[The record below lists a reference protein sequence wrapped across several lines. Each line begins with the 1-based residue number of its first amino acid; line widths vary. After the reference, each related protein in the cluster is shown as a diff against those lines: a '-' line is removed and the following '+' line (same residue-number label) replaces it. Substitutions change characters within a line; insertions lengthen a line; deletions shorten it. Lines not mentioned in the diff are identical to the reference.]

1 VHGIY
6 LAELTWAE
14 AERALVEFPVVLLP
28 LGART
33 KEHGLHLPLNNDWLI
48 AEYLAR
54 RVAEVCKI
62 VVLPTLQYGYY
73 PAFLEYP
80 GSISVRWEACR
91 DTVVDIVQSL
101 FAHGARRFYV
111 LNTGISTNKPLRA
124 AREVLAERGA
134 RLEFTDLSVAYEGLR
149 QQVETQP
156 AGSHA
161 DEIET
166 SMMLYLAP
174 DVVRMDRAEA
184 DIEPDRGPGGLTRD
198 PLRGS
203 GVYSRTG
210 AYGDP
215 TRASCAKGRVVVEG
229 LVQYLVDYLRAFAA
243 EPPPSSA

>member
-1 VHGIY
+1 
-6 LAELTWAE
+6 LRL
-14 AERALVEFPVVLLP
+14 
-28 LGART
+28 
-33 KEHGLHLPLNNDWLI
+33 
-48 AEYLAR
+48 
-54 RVAEVCKI
+54 
-62 VVLPTLQYGYY
+62 
-73 PAFLEYP
+73 
-80 GSISVRWEACR
+80 
-91 DTVVDIVQSL
+91 
-101 FAHGARRFYV
+101 
-111 LNTGISTNKPLRA
+111 KP
-124 AREVLAERGA
+124 
-134 RLEFTDLSVAYEGLR
+134 LEFTDLSVAYEGLR
-149 QQVETQP
+149 QQVETQA

-184 DIEPDRGPGGLTRD
+184 DIEPDRGAGGLTRD

-243 EPPPSSA
+243 EAPPSSA